1 MEQLINDVKE
11 SYNQYIYKIPSG
23 SMEIAEL
30 LREENIV
37 KAGEVIKQFSE
48 GISWL
53 LEAARLLNING
64 VIVSFDSL
72 KITDFL
78 NEINEGLE
86 IQDYNLVADLFEY
99 EIAPFFESIEIISD

>member
-23 SMEIAEL
+23 SIQIAEL

-37 KAGEVIKQFSE
+37 EAGEIIKQFSE
-48 GISWL
+48 GVSWL
-53 LEAARLLNING
+53 IEATRLLNING
-64 VIVSFDSL
+64 VSVSFDSL
-72 KITDFL
+72 KIKDFL

-86 IQDYNLVADLFEY
+86 IQDFNFVADLFEY
-99 EIAPFFESIEIISD
+99 EIAPFFKNIEVISN